1 MIWYLL
7 LAVFPLAMAP
17 VVQLYTRRSLR
28 DSNRTRRIFLLFC
41 GAALFLMLALR
52 YRGVGS
58 ADSTN
63 YFYFWHEA
71 ASSSFQS
78 VWEEQRY
85 EYGYLAYVW
94 LFSHI
99 FPNPQFSFV
108 ISGLVI
114 TVSVCYFIYKNSEN
128 PTMSVV
134 MYVTLELFT
143 FMMQGQRQA
152 IAMSICL
159 FALEYCKRRKLV
171 RFLLLVGLAMLFHQ
185 SAIVFLIVYL
195 FYGRRLNWKTMLVA
209 LVAGGAALALSTT
222 FVSIANTIFE
232 SDYDVAVDSGGF
244 VAVAIYVLI
253 LAFALIFAGKRRD
266 EKEYTFFVLLTVAGF
281 VTYLMRYTG
290 TRATERISYYFMFG
304 QIITLPAALRRFDLR
319 TRTVISAAVYALC
332 ILLFAYRLSSSDL
345 IPFRFFWQV

>member
-7 LAVFPLAMAP
+7 LAAFPLAMTP
-17 VVQLYTRRSLR
+17 MVHLYTRGSLHDNKRARRS
-28 DSNRTRRIFLLFC
+28 FLFFC

-52 YRGVGS
+52 YRGVGTM
-58 ADSTN
+58 DSTN
-63 YFYFWHEA
+63 YFYFWHETSA
-71 ASSSFQS
+71 DSFQD
-78 VWEEQRY
+78 VWEAERY
-85 EYGYLAYVW
+85 EYGYLAYTWV
-94 LFSHI
+94 FSHI
-99 FPNPQFSFV
+99 FPDPQFSFV
-108 ISGLVI
+108 ISGLII

-152 IAMSICL
+152 LAMSICL
-159 FALEYCKRRKLV
+159 FALEYCKRRKLI
-171 RFLLLVGLAMLFHQ
+171 RFVLLVGLAALFHQ
-185 SAIVFLIVYL
+185 SAIIFLVVYFL
-195 FYGRRLNWKTMLVA
+195 YGWKLNWKTLTVA

-222 FVSIANTIFE
+222 LVSFANTIFE
-232 SDYDVAVDSGGF
+232 RDYDVSVDSGGF
-244 VAVAIYVLI
+244 VATAIYVLI

-266 EKEYTFFVLLTVAGF
+266 EKEYAFFVLLTFAGF

-304 QIITLPAALRRFDLR
+304 QIIVLPAALRRFDAR
-319 TRTVISAAVYALC
+319 TRTIISVAVYVLC

>member
-52 YRGVGS
+52 HRGVGS
-58 ADSTN
+58 EDSTV
-63 YFYFWHEA
+63 YYYFWRETSVNSLQSMFD
-71 ASSSFQS
+71 SSRL
-78 VWEEQRY
+78 ER
-85 EYGYLAYVW
+85 GYIVYVW
-94 LFSHI
+94 IFSRI
-99 FPNPQFSFV
+99 FSNPQFSLV
-108 ISGLVI
+108 LSAAIISVA
-114 TVSVCYFIYKNSEN
+114 VCYFIYKNSEN
-128 PTMSVV
+128 PTLSFV
-134 MYVTLELFT
+134 MFVTLGLYT
-143 FMMQGQRQA
+143 FMAQGQRQA

-209 LVAGGAALALSTT
+209 LIAGGAALALSTT
-222 FVSIANTIFE
+222 LVSIANTIFE

-244 VAVAIYVLI
+244 VAAAIYVLI
-253 LAFALIFAGKRRD
+253 LAFALIFGGKKRQ
-266 EKEYTFFVLLTVAGF
+266 EKDFAFFMLLTFTGL

-290 TRATERISYYFMFG
+290 TLATERISFYFMFG
-304 QIITLPAALRRFDLR
+304 QIIVLPAAMRRFDLR
-319 TRTVISAAVYALC
+319 TRTVISALVYVLC